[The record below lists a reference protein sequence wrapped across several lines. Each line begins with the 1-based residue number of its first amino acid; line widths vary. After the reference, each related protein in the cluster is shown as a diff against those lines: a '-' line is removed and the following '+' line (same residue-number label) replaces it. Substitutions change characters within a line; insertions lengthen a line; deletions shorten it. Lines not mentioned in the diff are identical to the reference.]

1 MGKNAS
7 KLSPA
12 ELKDFKNCS
21 NFTEKEIFDF
31 YSNFHKA
38 YPKGRMSTDQLQA
51 MYAKLFPDGNADEFA
66 ENVFRVIDQDGN
78 GTVDFREY
86 LVSMSTTLR
95 GDPLEILRRA
105 FLLYDVD
112 GDGFITEDEMSSIF
126 KSYHRLRGKSG
137 SLDQSAK
144 QIIQQFDTNDDH
156 KLNFEEFVQCVQK
169 MPKIVDQM
177 MSQRRTSVGTK

>member
-1 MGKNAS
+1 MGKAGS

-12 ELKDFKNCS
+12 DLKDFKSCS
-21 NFTEKEIFDF
+21 HFTEKEISDF

-38 YPKGRMSTDQLQA
+38 YPKGRMSSDELQA
-51 MYAKLFPDGNADEFA
+51 MYAKLFPDGDANEFA
-66 ENVFRVIDQDGN
+66 ENVFRVIDQDGD

-86 LVSMSTTLR
+86 LVSMSATLH
-95 GDPLEILRRA
+95 GSPLEILRRA
-105 FLLYDVD
+105 FVLYDVD

-126 KSYHRLRGKSG
+126 MSYHRLRGGSG

-144 QIIQQFDTNDDH
+144 SIIRQFDTNHDQ
-156 KLNFEEFVQCVQK
+156 KLSFEEFVQCAQK

-177 MSQRRTSVGTK
+177 MAQRRTSVASK